1 MNALFLVGSTA
12 IAAVGI
18 HWWWWRRF
26 HQLKADHDYMRERYS
41 ELEKRSQRF
50 MQEEHLRLEAIFD
63 GLSEG
68 IVLLNASGVVV
79 FANSAL
85 KEMLSLSLEPR
96 GKTLMEILRH
106 PDLMRHLGQL
116 NASGRLEDVELPSA
130 NGSEKHL
137 VLNGVRWRHETAH
150 PDATLLVLHDV
161 TPVRNAEVTRR
172 DFVANVSHELRT
184 PLSLISGFVETLLD
198 GAREDPVTAERFLK
212 TIKRH
217 TDRLTFLI
225 DDLLQLSQLESGRI
239 QLRRE
244 PVDLRELVGK
254 QCEDFAVRAA
264 DRGMTLT
271 NLVPV
276 DLVIP
281 ADSGR
286 LEQVFSNLIDNSIKY
301 GRQGGKIEVGGER
314 EDAQRVKLWVEDD
327 GPGIPADSRSR
338 VFERFYRVDRARS
351 REAGGTGLGLSI
363 VKHIVQAH
371 GGHVSVESE
380 LGKGTRFHFTL
391 PVASTSDIP
400 PLE

>member
-12 IAAVGI
+12 IAAAGI
-18 HWWWWRRF
+18 HFWWWRRF
-26 HQLKADHDYMRERYS
+26 HRLKADHDYMRERYA
-41 ELEKRSQRF
+41 ELEQRSQRF

-85 KEMLSLSLEPR
+85 KEMLTLTQEPR

-116 NASGRLEDVELPSA
+116 NSSGRLEDVELSLA
-130 NGSEKHL
+130 NGLEKHL

-198 GAREDPVTAERFLK
+198 GALEDPARASRFLK

-244 PVDLRELVGK
+244 PVDLRDLVEK
-254 QCEDFAVRAA
+254 QCEDFAVRASA
-264 DRGMTLT
+264 RGITLT
-271 NLVPV
+271 NLVPM

-301 GRQGGKIEVGGER
+301 GRQGGKIDVGGER
-314 EDAQRVKLWVEDD
+314 VDQQLVRLWVEDD

-363 VKHIVQAH
+363 VKHIIQAH

-391 PVASTSDIP
+391 PLASTSDIP

>member
-12 IAAVGI
+12 VAAVGI

-116 NASGRLEDVELPSA
+116 NSSGRLEDVELPSA

-198 GAREDPVTAERFLK
+198 GAREDPATAERFLK

-264 DRGMTLT
+264 ERGMSLT
-271 NLVPV
+271 NLVPM
-276 DLVIP
+276 DFVIP

-314 EDAQRVKLWVEDD
+314 EDQQWVKLWVEDD

>member
-1 MNALFLVGSTA
+1 
-12 IAAVGI
+12 
-18 HWWWWRRF
+18 
-26 HQLKADHDYMRERYS
+26 
-41 ELEKRSQRF
+41 
-50 MQEEHLRLEAIFD
+50 
-63 GLSEG
+63 
-68 IVLLNASGVVV
+68 
-79 FANSAL
+79 
-85 KEMLSLSLEPR
+85 
-96 GKTLMEILRH
+96 MEILRH

>member
-12 IAAVGI
+12 VAAVGI

-116 NASGRLEDVELPSA
+116 NSSGRLEDVELPSA

-198 GAREDPVTAERFLK
+198 GAREDPATAERFLK

-264 DRGMTLT
+264 ERGMSLT
-271 NLVPV
+271 NLVPM
-276 DLVIP
+276 DFVIP

-314 EDAQRVKLWVEDD
+314 EDQQWVKLWVEDD

-380 LGKGTRFHFTL
+380 VGTGTRFHFTL